1 MAYIFW
7 FKKDEVYKTLPHP
20 YFGSLSSS
28 DSTTLSSNTFE
39 VSNIYNCHFIEVYCL
54 NAYLLFAVIT
64 QPPVY
69 MAME

>member
-7 FKKDEVYKTLPHP
+7 FEKDLVYKTLPQG

-39 VSNIYNCHFIEVYCL
+39 VSNIYDCHFIEVYCL
-54 NAYLLFAVIT
+54 NAYLLFAAI
-64 QPPVY
+64 
-69 MAME
+69 